1 MKQRVV
7 ALVLLASCAVLG
19 VTAFFVSGAKD
30 KKVPKITVSEAKV
43 SYVGGESHDSLLEGV
58 TAKDNRDGDLTDK
71 VFVDRIIPMPGNEE
85 AIVYYAVIDKSY
97 NVGTAKRIVT
107 YYKDADAAK
116 NAGVEANAD
125 AQIHDQAA
133 DAENGDQAVQTPAEE
148 PTDNPAAAGLYPP
161 DPLDLSAGKPVV
173 QLKQQEVVEKVG
185 TTVNLMDY
193 INTIADSDTSNEN
206 YNYMFAHVSIT
217 VNGVQNTSQL
227 TLSEAGVYEIAY
239 ASGNMDGVVSE
250 PTVMKITVQ

>member
-30 KKVPKITVSEAKV
+30 KKAPKITVSKAEV
-43 SYVGGESHDSLLEGV
+43 SYDSLLEGV

-71 VFVDRIIPMPGNEE
+71 VFVDRIIPMAGNEE
-85 AIVYYAVIDKSY
+85 AIVYYAVTDKSH

-116 NAGVEANAD
+116 NAGAEVNAG
-125 AQIHDQAA
+125 AQTPDQAA
-133 DAENGDQAVQTPAEE
+133 DAGNGDQAAQTPT
-148 PTDNPAAAGLYPP
+148 TDNPAAPGLYPP

-173 QLKQQEVVEKVG
+173 QLKQQEVVETVG

-193 INTIADSDTSNEN
+193 INTIADIDTSNEN
-206 YNYMFAHVSIT
+206 HNYMFAHVSIT

-239 ASGNMDGVVSE
+239 ASGNMDGVVSD